1 MIQRNSKQIQRKNF
15 RKIRTQVMPKVEEKI
30 IKKVTKEI
38 HKLLSIGRIKGYLGI
53 YWPIDSEADLRSMKE
68 HLKLPIALP
77 ASREGGNITYHPWT
91 NSSLREDFHGIPAPL
106 DQPKID
112 AKDISMLLV
121 PGLAIDRNGYRL
133 GYGGGFF
140 DRLRAQSNWRA
151 IPALVILPKACFSN
165 KPLPKDSWDIPFN
178 GWINEDGEFRSN
190 I

>member
-1 MIQRNSKQIQRKNF
+1 MIQRNLKQLQRNNF
-15 RKIRTQVMPKVEEKI
+15 QRIRTQVMPEVEKEI
-30 IKKVTKEI
+30 IRKATKQI
-38 HKLLSIGRIKGYLGI
+38 HKLLSSGKLNGYLGL
-53 YWPIDSEADLRSMKE
+53 YWPLNSEVDLLCLKE
-68 HLKLPIALP
+68 HFKLPIALP
-77 ASREGGNITYHPWT
+77 ASREEGGITYHPWG
-91 NSSLREDFHGIPAPL
+91 NSSLRKDFHGIPAPL
-106 DQPKID
+106 DQPKLD
-112 AKDISMLLV
+112 AKEISLLLV

-151 IPALVILPKACFSN
+151 IPALVVLPKACFSE